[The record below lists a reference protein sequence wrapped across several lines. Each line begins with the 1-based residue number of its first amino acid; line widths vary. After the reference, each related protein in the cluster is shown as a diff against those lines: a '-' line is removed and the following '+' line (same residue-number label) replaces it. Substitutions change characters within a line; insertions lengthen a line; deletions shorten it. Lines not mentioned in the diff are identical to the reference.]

1 MMKLG
6 LAFAL
11 SFGLSMDAFA
21 VSLGLALAS
30 IRLEIRDILKVAGSF
45 GLFQAGMPLAGWF
58 MAGKFVNIIGAWDHW
73 IAFFLLCAIG
83 LHMIYSGFHSDD
95 SFDKKRG
102 RLGLVSIMALSIGTS
117 VDAFA
122 AGVSFIGMN
131 IAVYHTVAVIGITTF
146 AFSMS
151 AMFLGK
157 RLSKGISSKA
167 TMLGGIVLIGI
178 GAKILLEHIWR

>member
-73 IAFFLLCAIG
+73 IAFF
-83 LHMIYSGFHSDD
+83 
-95 SFDKKRG
+95 
-102 RLGLVSIMALSIGTS
+102 IMCYWSPHDL
-117 VDAFA
+117 FW
-122 AGVSFIGMN
+122 
-131 IAVYHTVAVIGITTF
+131 
-146 AFSMS
+146 FS
-151 AMFLGK
+151 
-157 RLSKGISSKA
+157 
-167 TMLGGIVLIGI
+167 
-178 GAKILLEHIWR
+178 

>member
-58 MAGKFVNIIGAWDHW
+58 VAGKFVNIIGAWDHW
-73 IAFFLLCAIG
+73 IAFSLLCAIG

-95 SFDKKRG
+95 SCDEKRG
-102 RLGLVSIMALSIGTS
+102 RLSLVTIIALSIGTS
-117 VDAFA
+117 MDAFA
-122 AGVSFIGMN
+122 AGISFIGMN
-131 IAVYHTVAVIGITTF
+131 IAVGYTVAVIGITTF
-146 AFSMS
+146 VFSII

-167 TMLGGIVLIGI
+167 TVLGGIVLMGI
-178 GAKILLEHIWR
+178 GVKILLEHIL